1 MMNMRLIAETVRL
14 VNSYFEAENIMVS
27 NQTIE
32 AQAKDWY
39 NHSEIVGADGLT
51 WCVFGDDTYAI
62 KEQLKELGCKFS
74 PLLKCPSVFKKSK
87 TKCLLLFFL
96 KIMI

>member
-1 MMNMRLIAETVRL
+1 MSMTKELWLEKNG
-14 VNSYFEAENIMVS
+14 F
-27 NQTIE
+27 
-32 AQAKDWY
+32 
-39 NHSEIVGADGLT
+39 GADGLT